1 MAMDFKE
8 YSELFHAWDR
18 ARPSSTIGGKE
29 AKKETEDYVLAKKV
43 FNLVEKNIDG
53 YLPSSTSS
61 HFRQRY
67 EALRS
72 KYLSRVMTT
81 ADSSAFRV
89 NPDERSAFNSIYY
102 EALKNREKNSKRAI
116 GVQPGSGK
124 KPSMQ
129 DIARRNRR

>member
-8 YSELFHAWDR
+8 YSELFHALDR
-18 ARPSSTIGGKE
+18 ARPSSARGGKE

-61 HFRQRY
+61 YFRQRY